1 MSTLLRVLIVEDS
14 EDDMLLLL
22 RELRRGGYNVE
33 HVRVQTAADMKNAL
47 EQQSWDIVLSD
58 YSMPNFDAPAAL
70 NILKESGMDIPFI
83 IISGT
88 IGEDTAVAAL
98 KAGAHDFIVKGKLA
112 RLVPAFERELRE
124 AENRRDRRKADI
136 ALSRKSL
143 FVQLLQEIAVAANE
157 ASSIEQVLQFALDKV
172 CAYLGWSVG
181 HVYMSQ
187 SDSQDTFVSTHL
199 WHLDNAEQFQSFK
212 TVTETIHFTRTM
224 GFIGR
229 VVDSRQSIWVKDLA
243 KHQDSFIRYPQAAE
257 CGLQAGVAFPILV
270 DNKLAAILEF
280 FSTEVSEP
288 DEPLVNVMTIIGTQL
303 ERVIERQQNEEA
315 LKIYNERLTAL
326 HGIDRAILAKESS
339 ETVAQLVLEF
349 IQHLIGA
356 SRAGVT
362 LLDFETH
369 EAYALATSSTQ
380 GSQLPVGMRF
390 SLGEFPDAFI
400 AKLRDGDV
408 LYVKDL
414 SSLGKANSIIPA
426 LEVEGLRSAAAI
438 PLKTNGDLVGTLNLG
453 SDTLDG
459 FSLDHIQIAR
469 ELADQLA
476 IAIRQTRFQ
485 EQIERHTAEL
495 EQRVRERTVELQQT
509 KNYIETILNSSSD
522 TIITTS
528 FDGVI
533 QQVNPAFSDLFGY
546 SFDEVFRQSLFTFTA
561 PDSVETLM
569 EAMIT
574 VVNALQPSTIE
585 ITVHRKDG
593 SLFDGD
599 LALAPIIEDNKI
611 RGIVSNLRD
620 ITERKRAEQEIRANE
635 AKFRALIEF
644 APNPIVIVDAVG
656 QIVLVNGQ
664 VKNLLGYEMEELIGQ
679 SVAILIPERFRESHA
694 INQAH
699 YMTVPYTRLM
709 GEKPDLGIRH
719 KNGSEIPVEIGL
731 SPIQTG
737 TELLVMTYVVDMTAR
752 RQLEESLRGALA
764 KEKELSE
771 IRTRFISMVSHD
783 FRTPLSIIRSSA
795 NILESYFDRMD
806 EERKASHFSKIQM
819 QIDRMVAL
827 LNDVLTISQADA
839 GKTPF
844 NPVMLDLDQCCGKL
858 ADEFQSA
865 PDMKHTLVYTYS
877 GEPIPA
883 LIDEKLLQQ
892 AIINLL
898 TNAFKYSPPGSSVY
912 WDLSF
917 DKDNAIIRIQ
927 DNGIGIP
934 EADLPHLFE
943 PFHRAGNVGTTEG
956 TGLGMAIVK
965 RSVEAHGG
973 MISCES
979 QVGVGTTFTV
989 RLPLR

>member
-1 MSTLLRVLIVEDS
+1 MDTLLRVLIVEDS
-14 EDDMLLLL
+14 EDDVLLLL
-22 RELRRGGYNVE
+22 RELRRSGYNVE
-33 HVRVQTAADMKNAL
+33 HVQVQTAADMKNAL
-47 EQQSWDIVLSD
+47 EQQPWDIVLSD
-58 YSMPNFDAPAAL
+58 YSMPDFDAPAAL

-83 IISGT
+83 IVSGT

-124 AENRRDRRKADI
+124 AENRRDRRKADA
-136 ALSRKSL
+136 ALNRKSL
-143 FVQLLQEIAVAANE
+143 FVQLLQEVAVAANE
-157 ASSIEQVLQFALDKV
+157 ALSIEQVLQFALDKV

-181 HVYMSQ
+181 HVYRPQ
-187 SDSQDTFVSTHL
+187 PDSQDTFVSAHL
-199 WHLDNAEQFQSFK
+199 WHLESAEQFQSFK
-212 TVTETIHFTRTM
+212 TVSETIHFTRTM
-224 GFIGR
+224 GIIGR
-229 VVDSRQSIWVKDLA
+229 VVDSRQSIWLKDLA
-243 KHQDSFIRYPQAAE
+243 EHKGNFVRYSQAAE
-257 CGLQAGVAFPILV
+257 CGIQSGVAFPILV
-270 DNKLAAILEF
+270 NNKIAAILEF
-280 FSTEVSEP
+280 FSTGVSEP

-315 LKIYNERLTAL
+315 LKIYNERLAAL
-326 HGIDRAILAKESS
+326 HTIDQAILAKQPA
-339 ETVAQLVLEF
+339 ETVAQIVLEF
-349 IQHLIGA
+349 IQHSIKV

-362 LLDFETH
+362 LLDFETR
-369 EAYALATSSTQ
+369 EAYELATSSTQ
-380 GSQLPVGMRF
+380 ESQLPAGGHF
-390 SLGEFPDAFI
+390 SLEGFPDDFI
-400 AKLRDGDV
+400 ARLQSGDV
-408 LYVKDL
+408 LHVNDL
-414 SSLGKANSIIPA
+414 SSLRKANWIIPA
-426 LEVEGLRSAAAI
+426 LEAEGLRTAAAI

-459 FSLDHIQIAR
+459 FTLDHIQIAR

-476 IAIRQTRFQ
+476 IAIRQTRYL
-485 EQIERHTAEL
+485 EEIERHTAEL
-495 EQRVRERTVELQQT
+495 EQRVRARTIELQQT

-533 QQVNPAFSDLFGY
+533 KQVNPAFNDLFGY
-546 SFDEVFRQSLFTFTA
+546 SLEEVFNQSILSFLS
-561 PDSVETLM
+561 PDSVDLLL
-569 EAMIT
+569 EAMT
-574 VVNALQPSTIE
+574 AVVKTIQPITIE
-585 ITVHRKDG
+585 ITVRRKDG

-611 RGIVSNLRD
+611 KGIVSNLRD

-699 YMTVPYTRLM
+699 YMTVPRTHLM
-709 GEKPDLGIRH
+709 GEKPDLVIRH

-806 EERKASHFSKIQM
+806 VERKASQFNKIQM

-827 LNDVLTISQADA
+827 LNDVLTVSQADA

-844 NPVMLDLDQCCGKL
+844 NPVMLDLDQCCRNL
-858 ADEFQSA
+858 ADEFQGA
-865 PDMKHTLVYTYS
+865 PDMKHTLVYTFS

-883 LIDEKLLQQ
+883 PIDEKLLQQ

-927 DNGIGIP
+927 DSGIGIP

-973 MISCES
+973 VISCES